1 MMNWNNYNSNWKK
14 LLGFRNTQEML
25 EKTITMFSFQVNKS
39 NVEAYVHIEKGG
51 AHQELDED
59 KNNHALVRFSGYVA
73 RWARNSSKRLGE
85 PNCDEHCLPRKIF
98 FSLKHK

>member
-1 MMNWNNYNSNWKK
+1 M
-14 LLGFRNTQEML
+14 
-25 EKTITMFSFQVNKS
+25 NKS

-59 KNNHALVRFSGYVA
+59 KDNHVLVRFSGYVA
-73 RWARNSSKRLGE
+73 RWARNSSKHLRE

-98 FSLKHK
+98 FSLPDSIFEQKNIFPEVYFF

>member
-1 MMNWNNYNSNWKK
+1 M
-14 LLGFRNTQEML
+14 
-25 EKTITMFSFQVNKS
+25 NKS

-59 KNNHALVRFSGYVA
+59 KDNHVLVRFSGYVA
-73 RWARNSSKRLGE
+73 RWARNSSKHLRE

-98 FSLKHK
+98 FHYKTLSEQKNIFPEVYFF

>member
-1 MMNWNNYNSNWKK
+1 MTFIEVK
-14 LLGFRNTQEML
+14 LYHSTC
-25 EKTITMFSFQVNKS
+25 TVIYFQVNKS

-85 PNCDEHCLPRKIF
+85 PNCDEHCLPRKIIF
-98 FSLKHK
+98 ATTISQCNSEMAEV

>member
-1 MMNWNNYNSNWKK
+1 MTFIEVK
-14 LLGFRNTQEML
+14 LYHSTC
-25 EKTITMFSFQVNKS
+25 TVIYFQVNKS

-98 FSLKHK
+98 FSLQSIKYISR